1 MKSVNLNVKPM
12 SFSATTT
19 STVDLSVTLDSF
31 LTFQRPLNSLRN
43 KLIAKVLLIRHL
55 AETK

>member
-1 MKSVNLNVKPM
+1 M

-19 STVDLSVTLDSF
+19 STVDLGVTLDSF
-31 LTFQRPLNSLRN
+31 LTFQRPLESLRN

-55 AETK
+55 ADTK